1 MTSPPW
7 PITELRLHDFKSVKD
22 EVVPLTGLT
31 LLLGANSSGKS
42 NVIRALLALAQ
53 AVDAGSMVGSF
64 PMNGARINLG
74 EFKDVARQQGAT
86 DAPSPVVRIG
96 ISATLEQSQLYGYPP
111 DFDILQSL
119 GDRPLRVTYDVGF
132 SGYVTDD
139 PIMSP
144 LHDMNL
150 QLTAGDLDSTLR
162 LSLTRT
168 TADHTSLDGRSV
180 VAYSFYYPRANTF
193 HGEFRGSLRS
203 KNASYNVSAVALAGT
218 VPYLAVS
225 PRLQPRVLAE
235 TWANTVSAFLFDV
248 QGAHGKLRPTSEQLV
263 DLAVQ
268 TIADWLRKPTVRRDN
283 DFDRFAMERV
293 AESPYAPERVAR
305 SVGAHQDELVK
316 QIVARLPAGRKVPA
330 VVGGPEGAT
339 LRIAAQGLQ
348 GLVRRIWYLGGLR
361 EAPLPLYPPSP
372 NVQTGDIGQTGQFT
386 AAVLH
391 ALRDRVV
398 QRPTFGSSEVE
409 RSPLQAAVEYWADKL
424 GLFSE
429 VQPHHRGGLGLDI
442 MVRQP
447 GLAEPLDITSVG
459 LGVSQLLPIIVRC
472 LLAKPGEVVVLEQ
485 PEIHLHPASQQ
496 RLADFLLACAR
507 SGRQLLVETHSEHL
521 VNRLRLRAA
530 EDKSQND
537 EIVQT
542 VGLVFADRHPKTGIT
557 HYRSGS
563 LNAFGGLQDW
573 PSGFFE
579 EGIVEAQQIL
589 KIGLDKLEEFSSGA
603 SEQ

>member
-1 MTSPPW
+1 
-7 PITELRLHDFKSVKD
+7 
-22 EVVPLTGLT
+22 
-31 LLLGANSSGKS
+31 
-42 NVIRALLALAQ
+42 
-53 AVDAGSMVGSF
+53 
-64 PMNGARINLG
+64 
-74 EFKDVARQQGAT
+74 
-86 DAPSPVVRIG
+86 
-96 ISATLEQSQLYGYPP
+96 
-111 DFDILQSL
+111 
-119 GDRPLRVTYDVGF
+119 
-132 SGYVTDD
+132 
-139 PIMSP
+139 
-144 LHDMNL
+144 
-150 QLTAGDLDSTLR
+150 
-162 LSLTRT
+162 
-168 TADHTSLDGRSV
+168 
-180 VAYSFYYPRANTF
+180 
-193 HGEFRGSLRS
+193 
-203 KNASYNVSAVALAGT
+203 
-218 VPYLAVS
+218 
-225 PRLQPRVLAE
+225 
-235 TWANTVSAFLFDV
+235 
-248 QGAHGKLRPTSEQLV
+248 
-263 DLAVQ
+263 
-268 TIADWLRKPTVRRDN
+268 
-283 DFDRFAMERV
+283 
-293 AESPYAPERVAR
+293 
-305 SVGAHQDELVK
+305 
-316 QIVARLPAGRKVPA
+316 
-330 VVGGPEGAT
+330 
-339 LRIAAQGLQ
+339 
-348 GLVRRIWYLGGLR
+348 
-361 EAPLPLYPPSP
+361 
-372 NVQTGDIGQTGQFT
+372 
-386 AAVLH
+386 
-391 ALRDRVV
+391 
-398 QRPTFGSSEVE
+398 
-409 RSPLQAAVEYWADKL
+409 VEYWADKL

-459 LGVSQLLPIIVRC
+459 LGVSQLLPMIVRC